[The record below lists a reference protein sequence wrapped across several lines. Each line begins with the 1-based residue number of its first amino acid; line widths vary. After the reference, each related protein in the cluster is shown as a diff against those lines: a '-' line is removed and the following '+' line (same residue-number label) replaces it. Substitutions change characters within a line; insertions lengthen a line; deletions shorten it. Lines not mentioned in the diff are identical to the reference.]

1 MSTDIALPEPQPAQF
16 SFKDFGQALQLRGW
30 LLSILAVLFIGTA
43 LTIALA
49 LPPEYRATGTILIEQ
64 QEVPQDLV
72 RSTVTANADQRLQ
85 VINQRVMTQ
94 SNLLGIVREYQL
106 YPDRQ
111 NKDTREELVKRMRE
125 DISLRMINAD
135 VIDPRTGSP
144 RQATIAFTV
153 SYNNRSPEH
162 AVKVANELMSLYL
175 AENLTE
181 RQRLAGNTTN
191 FLIDEGERLKRQI
204 AGTEARLATFKL
216 EHADAMPELATMNRN
231 LLDRTEQDLRA
242 SEMRSSVLDQQ
253 RMFIESQLSQV
264 KPSSMLTT
272 DSGERVLS
280 ADDRLRIARS
290 RLTSVRATY
299 APGHPDIARLE
310 REVKGL
316 ETEVGKNASTGPS
329 VNQLTRDLEGAR
341 GELAAA
347 RDRYAA
353 DHPDVQKLE
362 RRVSALEK
370 DLADAQSRP
379 AAPAVPAETPDN
391 PTYISLQTQLSA
403 VLNEQAA
410 LKKRMDDLRKQMTG
424 YERQIAI
431 SPQIE
436 KEYRELARDFETAS
450 NEYREVRG
458 KLMEAQ
464 MAQNLEAER
473 KGERFTVIEPP
484 LPPEKPV
491 SPNRPA
497 IMVIGVIL
505 ALVVSLAVVVV
516 LEMMDTSVRG
526 RKDLIALVRTPPLA
540 VLPWIETAA
549 ERVARARRKRYA
561 FIGAATTVVFTA
573 GIIHFFVLPLNYVWG
588 GLLRRLGVL

>member
-1 MSTDIALPEPQPAQF
+1 MSTDVALPQQAPF
-16 SFKDFGQALQLRGW
+16 TFKDLGQALHRRAW
-30 LLSILAVLFIGTA
+30 LLTILSVLFIGTA
-43 LTIALA
+43 LLIALL
-49 LPPEYRATGTILIEQ
+49 LPPQYRATGTILIEQ

-94 SNLLGIVREYQL
+94 SNLLDIVRQYQL

-111 NKDTREELVKRMRE
+111 NKDTREEIVKRMRE

-144 RQATIAFTV
+144 RQATIAFSVAYT
-153 SYNNRSPEH
+153 SRSPEH

-181 RQRLAGNTTN
+181 RQRLAGNTTT

-204 AGTEARLATFKL
+204 AGTEAKLASFKL

-231 LLDRTEQDLRA
+231 LLDRTEQDLRS
-242 SEMRSSVLDQQ
+242 SEMRISSLEQQ
-253 RMFIESQLSQV
+253 RVFIESQLSQV
-264 KPSSMLTT
+264 KPNSMLTT

-290 RLTSVRATY
+290 KLTSARATY

-316 ETEVGKNASTGPS
+316 ETEVGKNAPTGPS
-329 VNQLTRDLEGAR
+329 VNQLARDLEGAR

-353 DHPDVQKLE
+353 DHPDVQRLE

-379 AAPAVPAETPDN
+379 ATAAAAPTETPDN

-403 VLNEQAA
+403 VLNEQNA
-410 LKKRMDDLRKQMTG
+410 LKKRMDDLRKQMAG
-424 YERQIAI
+424 YEKQIAI

-450 NEYREVRG
+450 NEYREVRA

-505 ALVVSLAVVVV
+505 ALVVSIAVVVV
-516 LEMMDTSVRG
+516 LELMDSSVRG
-526 RKDLIALVRTPPLA
+526 RNDLIALVQTPPLA

-549 ERVARARRKRYA
+549 ERVARVRRKRYA
-561 FIGAATTVVFTA
+561 FIGAATTVVLTA

-588 GLLRRLGVL
+588 GVLRRLGVL